1 MIGIGDAA
9 GLLDEPA
16 QRAQV
21 RQGEIAGTLG
31 SRHWQTR
38 PADDTSPSPIL
49 RRVAQQQPGAHRLEG
64 FNLSAPI
71 LAAPSAE
78 WGSPDTS

>member
-1 MIGIGDAA
+1 MTTLRA
-9 GLLDEPA
+9 GSSTSRLN
-16 QRAQV
+16 V
-21 RQGEIAGTLG
+21 RRSCKAKSRGLA
-31 SRHWQTR
+31 SRHWQSR

-49 RRVAQQQPGAHRLEG
+49 RRVAHQQRVAHRLEG

-78 WGSPDTS
+78 WGSPATS